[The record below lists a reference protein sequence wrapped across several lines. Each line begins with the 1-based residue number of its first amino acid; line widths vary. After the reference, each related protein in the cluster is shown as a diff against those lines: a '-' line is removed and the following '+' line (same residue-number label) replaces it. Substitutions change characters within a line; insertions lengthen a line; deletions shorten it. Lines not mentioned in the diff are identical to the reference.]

1 MAISVFFICRISHD
15 TVKFWVSGH
24 TCKYSG
30 GRLLPI
36 YLLLPPTVCHGMAH
50 YVVSSGVSAVT
61 FKMMN
66 RRQDSQDKA
75 AVTQVRNEQFSNA
88 LGHFLADA
96 LLYPVETVLHRLH
109 LQGNL
114 FTSGLLF
121 GRCTFGAQNPLWK
134 SSQGPLLFQHRT

>member
-1 MAISVFFICRISHD
+1 M
-15 TVKFWVSGH
+15 
-24 TCKYSG
+24 
-30 GRLLPI
+30 PI

-114 FTSGLLF
+114 FVRLAIWTLDF
-121 GRCTFGAQNPLWK
+121 RCTKSTVEKLPGAIIIPTPHL
-134 SSQGPLLFQHRT
+134 RTGGN

>member
-1 MAISVFFICRISHD
+1 M
-15 TVKFWVSGH
+15 
-24 TCKYSG
+24 
-30 GRLLPI
+30 PI

-121 GRCTFGAQNPLWK
+121 GRLTFGAQNPLLK